1 MKSQSQD
8 EESQS
13 SGLPYSAMLNP
24 FSDPASISRKK
35 FTRNTH
41 SPPFV
46 LVLVRKWLSLK
57 AVVLRGQ
64 VRILAGS
71 SLKKSLRSHC
81 SDHSQLTGGSSG
93 HGEVEQSSDTKAP
106 CSRLLQGQRSKKV
119 KDAGSSVKTATA
131 GPSNRGA
138 QKEPVAPV
146 QAYTVLCSPQDDL
159 GA

>member
-13 SGLPYSAMLNP
+13 SGLPHWATLNP
-24 FSDPASISRKK
+24 FSDPASVSRKK

-46 LVLVRKWLSLK
+46 LVPVRKWLSLK

-71 SLKKSLRSHC
+71 SLKHSLRSHC
-81 SDHSQLTGGSSG
+81 SEHSQLTRGSPG
-93 HGEVEQSSDTKAP
+93 HGEVEHSSDTKAP
-106 CSRLLQGQRSKKV
+106 CSRLPQGHRSKKV

-131 GPSNRGA
+131 GPSNQGD

-146 QAYTVLCSPQDDL
+146 QGTHSPLLPL
-159 GA
+159 G